1 MNIHAGDSVMHWTH
15 GLGKVVQLEE
25 RVLSGQAIQY
35 YAIQIG
41 DMMVWVPAD
50 EMLETRLRLPTRAA
64 EFKRLMG
71 TLSEPGEPLPDDRRE
86 RKTLLAEWLKDG
98 RTESLFR
105 VIRSLAT
112 YRQAHSLSLEEQ
124 TLLKRSKN
132 TLVGE
137 WSYAMSVTPAQAE
150 HELQHL
156 LAPAVL
162 GV

>member
-15 GLGKVVQLEE
+15 GLGKVIQLEE

-64 EFKRLMG
+64 EFKRLMC

-86 RKTLLAEWLKDG
+86 RKTLLVEWLKDG

-112 YRQAHSLSLEEQ
+112 YQQAHSLSLEEQ
-124 TLLKRSKN
+124 ALLKRSKN

-137 WSYAMSVTPAQAE
+137 WGYAMSLTPAQAE
-150 HELQHL
+150 HELHRL
-156 LAPAVL
+156 LTHAVL